1 MNCCDTDR
9 RNEGANEVFTRQSG
23 RYARKFRR
31 RGLERVQKLMLAGVR
46 SEPVTG
52 KKILDIACG
61 VGALHLTI
69 LREGAEQATGIDIS
83 AGMIENA
90 RELADTFGV
99 ASRAQY
105 TVGDFVAMADEIQD
119 ADVTFLDKFV
129 CCYEDVDALVK
140 ASTAKTKRLY
150 ALSHPKENLMM
161 ELVFKTQ
168 IALAELFKWKF
179 HPYWHDWK
187 KLREDIKRRG
197 FELIYSNATLMWQV
211 LVFRRATR

>member
-1 MNCCDTDR
+1 
-9 RNEGANEVFTRQSG
+9 
-23 RYARKFRR
+23 
-31 RGLERVQKLMLAGVR
+31 
-46 SEPVTG
+46 
-52 KKILDIACG
+52 
-61 VGALHLTI
+61 VGALHLTL

-168 IALAELFKWKF
+168 IVLAKLFKWKF

-187 KLREDIKRRG
+187 KLREDIERRG
-197 FELIYSNATLMWQV
+197 FELTYSGSTPMWQV
-211 LVFRRATR
+211 LVFRRAMR